1 MIFNTKYPDGA
12 EIKVLDNTLFK
23 KMFPGYEFVSIE
35 EGIRKAVDYYH
46 SVI

>member
-1 MIFNTKYPDGA
+1 
-12 EIKVLDNTLFK
+12 
-23 KMFPGYEFVSIE
+23 MFPGYEFVSIE